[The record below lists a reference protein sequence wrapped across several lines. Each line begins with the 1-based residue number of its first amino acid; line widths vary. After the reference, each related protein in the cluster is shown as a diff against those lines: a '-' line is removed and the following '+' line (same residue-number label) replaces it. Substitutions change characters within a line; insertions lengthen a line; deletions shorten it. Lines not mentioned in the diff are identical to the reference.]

1 MSSEP
6 ESTRL
11 EPVRRQC
18 DRCSRMLW
26 VQKTRKRFITTLAGP
41 IEASIVTRHCP
52 DHKDMVSRPKNDI
65 SPPKSIYGYDVIAE
79 TGRLRFIENKQV
91 REIHQQFLER
101 GIHIPERTIYD
112 LCDRFLLYV
121 TAVHREGHPAI
132 SRLLKKRGGYVL
144 HVDSSGHHGPMILLL
159 RDSWSGVRLHAAPIR
174 SEAAEWVIPHLQE
187 VKVRF
192 GDPLAIVR
200 DMSKGFKAAIE
211 TIFPGVYV
219 IVCHYH
225 FLQAVGM
232 RLFEPY
238 YPRFRGRIDRR
249 GVKKRLRSLQRTLQR
264 RAQKNE
270 EESLALSIVEDILAY
285 PKDGKG
291 LGYPFSLPNVDFYR
305 RCLDASVIVRKAI
318 MDQARNNIHSPI
330 LSHLED
336 SLRLLSPPPAVL
348 GRLHA
353 DYEDLERRWSWFQR
367 IRKVLRYRNGP
378 IPLSTR
384 VHLSDRDLEKGRLK
398 LDWLLCKIEEVE
410 RIGNVDGHT
419 RSLRKDLRKL
429 ATLIKEHRHELFAP
443 NVKIVANGRTA
454 IRKLPR
460 TNEPVETDFR
470 MARRHLRR
478 IRGNS
483 DVEPQFQREGAGLL
497 IAHNLRHREYVRM
510 VYGTLGQMAARFAK
524 VSQDSPTPI

>member
-1 MSSEP
+1 
-6 ESTRL
+6 
-11 EPVRRQC
+11 
-18 DRCSRMLW
+18 MLW

-211 TIFPGVYV
+211 AIFPGVYV

-348 GRLHA
+348 
-353 DYEDLERRWSWFQR
+353 
-367 IRKVLRYRNGP
+367 
-378 IPLSTR
+378 
-384 VHLSDRDLEKGRLK
+384 
-398 LDWLLCKIEEVE
+398 
-410 RIGNVDGHT
+410 
-419 RSLRKDLRKL
+419 
-429 ATLIKEHRHELFAP
+429 
-443 NVKIVANGRTA
+443 
-454 IRKLPR
+454 
-460 TNEPVETDFR
+460 
-470 MARRHLRR
+470 
-478 IRGNS
+478 
-483 DVEPQFQREGAGLL
+483 
-497 IAHNLRHREYVRM
+497 
-510 VYGTLGQMAARFAK
+510 
-524 VSQDSPTPI
+524 